1 MAAAKSF
8 LVYLDYAKAVEW
20 LSDEDAGKIFKA
32 LLAYA
37 DNREEPQ
44 LDGGLR
50 AVFAMMQNQIDRDR
64 EKYEETCEKR
74 RANGEKGGRPPKAK
88 AQSENQTKPNG
99 FSEKQTKHDT
109 DTDTEKDTETD
120 IEKESKKE
128 KAPDKPTRTRSVART
143 ARGVYG
149 WVKLSDEEYSR
160 LSNELG
166 EHELK
171 RCIAYVDESAQSTNN
186 KNGWR
191 DWNLVIRKCSRDG
204 WGLKPKAPAS
214 AARGPVTRTA
224 ADDMG
229 EMERRMVRRMM
240 EKSHEIGD

>member
-1 MAAAKSF
+1 MAAVKSF

-88 AQSENQTKPNG
+88 AQTENQEKPNG

-109 DTDTEKDTETD
+109 DTDTDTEKDTDTE
-120 IEKESKKE
+120 IKKESKKE
-128 KAPDKPTRTRSVART
+128 KAPAKPTRTPSVSRT

-166 EHELK
+166 EQELK

-204 WGLKPKAPAS
+204 WGLKTKPTTS
-214 AARGPVTRTA
+214 AAKGPLQRTSA
-224 ADDMG
+224 EQPG
-229 EMERRMVRRMM
+229 EEEMRALRRLMARSA
-240 EKSHEIGD
+240 E

>member
-88 AQSENQTKPNG
+88 AQTENQEKPNG
-99 FSEKQTKHDT
+99 FSKKQTKHDT
-109 DTDTEKDTETD
+109 DTDTEKDTDTD
-120 IEKESKKE
+120 TEKESVKE
-128 KAPDKPTRTRSVART
+128 KAPDKPTRTRSVSRT
-143 ARGVYG
+143 ARGNYG

-204 WGLKPKAPAS
+204 WGLKTKAPAS
-214 AARGPVTRTA
+214 AAKGPLQRTS
-224 ADDMG
+224 ADAPG
-229 EMERRMVRRMM
+229 ELELKMLQRQLARP
-240 EKSHEIGD
+240 

>member
-1 MAAAKSF
+1 MAAVKSF

-88 AQSENQTKPNG
+88 AQTENQKKPNG

-109 DTDTEKDTETD
+109 DTDTDTDTEKDTEKDTD
-120 IEKESKKE
+120 TEKESVKE
-128 KAPDKPTRTRSVART
+128 KAPDKPTRTRSIART
-143 ARGVYG
+143 ARGSYG

-204 WGLKPKAPAS
+204 WGIRSGAQRKDGGFKTSNPFLELLAEEEG
-214 AARGPVTRTA
+214 RV
-224 ADDMG
+224 
-229 EMERRMVRRMM
+229 
-240 EKSHEIGD
+240 